1 MAYQL
6 IFTSSPVSLTTGRTG
21 FSTVART
28 SGMPEKLAAAVER
41 CSVYEAARGAVYS
54 HRILSVG
61 SQKWY
66 LLSKIKDAGV
76 DYTNRNNFL
85 AHHLILSPEEAV
97 QLNSNP
103 AEILL
108 FWGGWLGSWSGE
120 PRYIEPPQGLSE
132 IKEKAELPAREW
144 EKIFS
149 DAGKAALLGASAV
162 KIKAEI
168 SSAETLLRLYA
179 ESLRLFINPG
189 QSWEISFT
197 THFNASE
204 NPRDFIWR
212 AGSGAE
218 FQCEIDVEKRLC
230 PPAPDNRSAEYA
242 RTGIMNNREK
252 FNLKVSGPDFG
263 KRKFNVVADAGEDRT
278 LLDWKTIIVASCAV
292 AVLAVAAV
300 FAFFGDSGGEE
311 KAAAREVPKLVPI
324 KKAPV
329 LKKSEM
335 TLSETRDAVR
345 LEIENG
351 NFQKALLIWDRS
363 THSKND
369 PSYRKKILSD
379 IGHRADSLM
388 DFSEKVFSLE
398 SASQEDYS
406 KAISNVFTARR
417 ALDITGVPRIEE
429 RMKTWK
435 TLNDKIK
442 K

>member
-28 SGMPEKLAAAVER
+28 SEMPEKLAAAVER
-41 CSVYEAARGAVYS
+41 CSVYEAARGGVYS

-61 SQKWY
+61 SQKWH

-97 QLNSNP
+97 RLNSNP

-108 FWGGWLGSWSGE
+108 FWGE
-120 PRYIEPPQGLSE
+120 PRYIEPPKGLSE
-132 IKEKAELPAREW
+132 IGEKAELPAREW

-189 QSWEISFT
+189 QSWDISFT

-212 AGSGAE
+212 AGCGAE
-218 FQCEIDVEKRLC
+218 FQGEIDVEKRIC

-263 KRKFNVVADAGEDRT
+263 KRKFNVVADTDEGQP
-278 LLDWKTIIVASCAV
+278 LLGWKTIIAISCAV
-292 AVLAVAAV
+292 AVLAVVAV
-300 FAFFGDSGGEE
+300 FAFFGDSGSG
-311 KAAAREVPKLVPI
+311 KKDAAREVHALVPI
-324 KKAPV
+324 KKAPA
-329 LKKSEM
+329 LEKSEM

-351 NFQKALLIWDRS
+351 NFQKALLIWDGS

-417 ALDITGVPRIEE
+417 ALDIAGVPRIKE

>member
-149 DAGKAALLGASAV
+149 DAGKPRCLGRLL
-162 KIKAEI
+162 
-168 SSAETLLRLYA
+168 
-179 ESLRLFINPG
+179 
-189 QSWEISFT
+189 
-197 THFNASE
+197 
-204 NPRDFIWR
+204 
-212 AGSGAE
+212 
-218 FQCEIDVEKRLC
+218 
-230 PPAPDNRSAEYA
+230 
-242 RTGIMNNREK
+242 
-252 FNLKVSGPDFG
+252 
-263 KRKFNVVADAGEDRT
+263 
-278 LLDWKTIIVASCAV
+278 
-292 AVLAVAAV
+292 
-300 FAFFGDSGGEE
+300 
-311 KAAAREVPKLVPI
+311 
-324 KKAPV
+324 
-329 LKKSEM
+329 
-335 TLSETRDAVR
+335 
-345 LEIENG
+345 
-351 NFQKALLIWDRS
+351 
-363 THSKND
+363 
-369 PSYRKKILSD
+369 
-379 IGHRADSLM
+379 
-388 DFSEKVFSLE
+388 
-398 SASQEDYS
+398 
-406 KAISNVFTARR
+406 
-417 ALDITGVPRIEE
+417 
-429 RMKTWK
+429 
-435 TLNDKIK
+435 
-442 K
+442 